1 MKTGRRGVSRPPLE
15 RIWRIHQ
22 EIQAGHY
29 PNATTLARQLEVSTK
44 SIQRDLEFM
53 RDRLQLPVAYDPR
66 RYGYHYTE
74 PVESFPAL
82 QLTEGELVALVLA
95 EKALQQYRGTPFERP
110 LISAIQKMEQA
121 LPETVSVSLAD
132 VQRSFSFR
140 QRAEP
145 RLDLA
150 VFDALSRAVTHGQQ
164 VEILYR
170 KPGQA
175 QPERRIIDPYHL
187 ANING
192 EWYLFAHDHLRRSL
206 RTFVPARM
214 LEVRP
219 TGRTFKRP
227 ARFSP
232 DHLLR
237 GSFGVRS
244 GTGHYRVALLFQ
256 PPAADY
262 IREKRWH
269 ETQSLRE
276 RKDGSVELHLEL
288 SELEEITRWVLS
300 WGGQA
305 RVLQPREL
313 VCRVHTAAR
322 RLLELHPEGSLPK
335 P

>member
-1 MKTGRRGVSRPPLE
+1 MKPGRRAASRPPLE
-15 RIWRIHQ
+15 RMVRIHQ

-29 PNATTLARQLEVSTK
+29 PNATTLARQLEVSVK

-53 RDRLQLPVAYDPR
+53 RDRFNLPLAYDPHR
-66 RYGYHYTE
+66 FGYYYTE
-74 PVESFPAL
+74 PVKSFPTV
-82 QLTEGELVALVLA
+82 QLSEGELVALVLA

-110 LISAIQKMEQA
+110 LLSAIRKMEQG
-121 LPETVSVSLAD
+121 LPDTISVRLSEVEQA
-132 VQRSFSFR
+132 FSFR

-150 VFDALSRAVTHGQQ
+150 VFDTLSRAVTHRQQ
-164 VEILYR
+164 LEILYR
-170 KPGQA
+170 KPGQPRA
-175 QPERRIIDPYHL
+175 ERRRIDPYHL

-192 EWYLFAHDHLRRSL
+192 EWYLFAHDHLRGSL

-219 TGRTFKRP
+219 TGQTFARP

-232 DHLLR
+232 DQILR

-244 GTGHYRVALLFQ
+244 GSGHYKVVLRFI

-269 ETQSLRE
+269 ESQRI
-276 RKDGSVELHLEL
+276 RDCRDGSLEL
-288 SELEEITRWVLS
+288 QLQLSSLEEIAAWVLS

-305 RVLQPREL
+305 RVLRPREL
-313 VCRVHTAAR
+313 VLRVRQAAQQ
-322 RLLELHPEGSLPK
+322 LLDLHPL
-335 P
+335 